1 MPYFADEFVYN
12 RLIVLYLIDRLH
24 IEITADVLYRV
35 MAENGCMNFFDF
47 YTTLYELESDG
58 YVLSVDRACGRVYLL
73 SPSGQEALKLFEE
86 TVPYSQ
92 RAQMAEYAK
101 THAEALRIELQY
113 AAHIEHIGNGYRVQ
127 LKVFDRNTVAFE
139 VSLVLPDSRT
149 ANLARKNWPHVAP
162 EIYPLLFDRLTRDP
176 DENPEP

>member
-12 RLIVLYLIDRLH
+12 RLIVLYLMDRLH

-35 MAENGCMNFFDF
+35 MAENGWMNFFDF

-58 YVLSVDRACGRVYLL
+58 YVLSVERACGRVYRP
-73 SPSGQEALKLFEE
+73 SPSGLEALKLFEE

-92 RAQMAEYAK
+92 RAQMDKYAK
-101 THAEALRIELQY
+101 AHAEELRIELQY
-113 AAHIEHIGNGYRVQ
+113 SAHAEHTGNGYHVQ
-127 LKVFDRNTVAFE
+127 LKVFDLDTVSFE

-149 ANLARKNWPHVAP
+149 ANLACKNWPRVAP
-162 EIYPLLFDRLTRDP
+162 EVYPFLFERLTRDP
-176 DENPEP
+176 DDNSGT